1 MILRCTQTGIMCH
14 PTPYLIHRPT
24 PHTGE
29 WLFAFIY
36 ALPYTALDTLLSHCL
51 VSSTA
56 LSVNTHLLPPTCTHR
71 TPLLYGSGRISRR
84 GGTGK
89 LKYISRELKLDR
101 LTFHYKLEG
110 SVQIGCS

>member
-1 MILRCTQTGIMCH
+1 MAIRLHLRT
-14 PTPYLIHRPT
+14 
-24 PHTGE
+24 
-29 WLFAFIY
+29 AS

-71 TPLLYGSGRISRR
+71 TPHLYGSGRISRR

-89 LKYISRELKLDR
+89 LKYISREPKLDR

-110 SVQIGCS
+110 SVQIGCSLRYSFLHPVGF